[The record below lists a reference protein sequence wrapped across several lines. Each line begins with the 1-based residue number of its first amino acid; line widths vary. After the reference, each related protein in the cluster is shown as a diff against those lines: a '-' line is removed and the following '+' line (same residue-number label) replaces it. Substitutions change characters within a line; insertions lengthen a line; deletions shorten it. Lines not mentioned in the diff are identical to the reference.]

1 MSSMPAR
8 LMGAR
13 RKSLKPHHRL
23 DDSFDGAVILLD
35 DVTQYLFYRSLIGV
49 ERFER
54 GPVGA
59 ALVHGNHL
67 GLAVLV
73 NGLFVEQRIVVTESE
88 VISSTPGFAYCSD
101 NSGVDQWKLSPQEA
115 RAWLSS

>member
-35 DVTQYLFYRSLIGV
+35 DVTQV
-49 ERFER
+49 
-54 GPVGA
+54 
-59 ALVHGNHL
+59 L
-67 GLAVLV
+67 G
-73 NGLFVEQRIVVTESE
+73 FCR
-88 VISSTPGFAYCSD
+88 D
-101 NSGVDQWKLSPQEA
+101 NEMG
-115 RAWLSS
+115 